1 MVGWGAFAWSGLAIL
16 DRLRAMLE
24 ARAGSPFDA
33 LLASAAMIDAVFW
46 LMALVLAAILLAIV
60 EQLPK
65 Y

>member
-1 MVGWGAFAWSGLAIL
+1 
-16 DRLRAMLE
+16 MLE

-33 LLASAAMIDAVFW
+33 LLASAAMVDAVFW